1 MTSYKDIVKQ
11 IAALQKEADALRQ
24 QEMQA
29 AIVDIREK
37 IDLYGLTALDLGFK
51 GDGTARSN
59 PPAKYRDE
67 AGNSWT
73 GRGKRPGW
81 LVAHLS
87 AGRQIEEFLTA

>member
-37 IDLYGLTALDLGFK
+37 IDLCCGG
-51 GDGTARSN
+51 
-59 PPAKYRDE
+59 
-67 AGNSWT
+67 
-73 GRGKRPGW
+73 
-81 LVAHLS
+81 
-87 AGRQIEEFLTA
+87 

>member
-1 MTSYKDIVKQ
+1 
-11 IAALQKEADALRQ
+11 
-24 QEMQA
+24 
-29 AIVDIREK
+29 
-37 IDLYGLTALDLGFK
+37 
-51 GDGTARSN
+51 
-59 PPAKYRDE
+59 AKYRDE